1 MGYVPVCRVTTAS
14 PFTSHYDRIGKEKDM
29 EATHL
34 MVFAALAVLFA
45 AFDFSC
51 AHNSFRQP
59 EEIAR
64 YLGLSAMLAGI
75 VTLAYFYSIYARS
88 YRYMSVASSVYFACI
103 DWMLVAL
110 VRFVY
115 LYTRMDRQ
123 KIARTVRALIIELAA
138 LDSGMML
145 LNIFTE
151 FVVSYAPTPDSLA
164 PYRYVMKAPYY
175 GHLIFTYGLVVLVVV
190 ILAVKSVQTPHIYR
204 TQYVSIIAA
213 IAVVVLVNAIFLF
226 QDSASL
232 LSQLDWSVFGY
243 SIGLLLA
250 YWAAFIFRRIEMPK
264 ALSATIFQNIEQGIV
279 LFDHTDEL
287 ILYNKKLTQLLP
299 DLDFD
304 DNPSRETFNNI
315 CDMGDMALLPDRV
328 SKQFDRQG
336 YRARRL
342 RCDYSRLRNEQK
354 HVVGNLYV
362 LTDITEDIDLLTGFQ
377 HNELFKRRAAEDPY
391 AFAYPC
397 TAVLFDLLGLGEVNR
412 RHGRETGDRRIQI
425 LADLMRQHMPEN
437 SVFIRGY
444 EAHLIAVCENCTEAD
459 LRPRIDRVVEAAAGT
474 VIFGIASMGRDRIVT
489 EAIENASRSMHV
501 KKLLSDRSYHSQ
513 KLSSL
518 VRALQESDSDTE
530 AHVQRTQK
538 MGEELGKR
546 IGLSDSE
553 LADLQLLCLLH
564 DIGKIGIPLEILN
577 KPGKLTDQEWAVL
590 QTHPEKGYHIAMS
603 SDELK
608 HIAPMILSHHER
620 WDGKGYPEK
629 LAGQNIPILSRV
641 ISVVDSYDAMVN
653 DRSYRKG
660 RTPEQAQAEIL
671 RCAGSQF
678 DPDLAREFLAM
689 LEENP
694 AIAVGEKTGGEEV
707 RVFLPTMAEDDT
719 EGNTFPIPFSRYLLD
734 IDDQIVEVDSRFEEL
749 TGYTASEAQGRLS
762 QFELIPPED
771 QSFYLLQ
778 VNKSFQRGSIAYL
791 KHRLQRKDGT
801 QIWVV
806 CYGKRYF
813 DSAIRSY
820 RSEILIFQTTGG
832 EE

>member
-1 MGYVPVCRVTTAS
+1 
-14 PFTSHYDRIGKEKDM
+14 M
-29 EATHL
+29 EATYL
-34 MVFAALAVLFA
+34 LVFTVLAALFA
-45 AFDFSC
+45 AFDFFC
-51 AHNSFRQP
+51 ARNCFRQP
-59 EEIAR
+59 EETAL
-64 YLGLSAMLAGI
+64 YLGLSALLAGV
-75 VTLAYFYSIYARS
+75 VTLAYFYSIYAGT
-88 YRYMSVASSVYFACI
+88 YRRMSAASSLYFACI
-103 DWMLVAL
+103 DWLLVSL

-115 LYTRMDRQ
+115 LYTRMYRDRL
-123 KIARTVRALIIELAA
+123 ARIVRAAIIGLAA
-138 LDSGMML
+138 LDSGML
-145 LNIFTE
+145 FLNVFTE
-151 FVVSYAPTPDSLA
+151 FAVSYAPTTNSMA
-164 PYRYVMKAPYY
+164 PYSYVMKGPYY
-175 GHLIFTYGLVVLVVV
+175 GHLAFTYGLVVLVVV
-190 ILAVKSVQTPHIYR
+190 ILAVKSLHTPRIYR
-204 TQYVSIIAA
+204 AQYLSIIAA

-226 QDSASL
+226 QDSGSL
-232 LSQLDWSVFGY
+232 LSQLDWSIFGY

-250 YWAAFIFRRIEMPK
+250 YWAAFIFRRTEMPK
-264 ALSATIFQNIEQGIV
+264 ALSVTIFQNIEQGIA

-304 DNPSRETFNNI
+304 DNPSRESFNNV
-315 CDMGDMALLPDRV
+315 CAMGDMALLPDRV
-328 SKQFDRQG
+328 SKQFGRRGSSSRQ
-336 YRARRL
+336 L
-342 RCDYSRLRNEQK
+342 RCDYSRLRNERK
-354 HVVGNLYV
+354 RVVGNLYV

-397 TAVLFDLLGLGEVNR
+397 TAVVFDLLGLGEVNR
-412 RHGRETGDRRIQI
+412 SHGRETGDRRIQI
-425 LADLMRQHMPEN
+425 LAELMRQHMPDN
-437 SVFIRGY
+437 TVFVRGY
-444 EAHLIAVCENCTEAD
+444 EAHLVAVCEHHTEAD
-459 LRPRIDRVVEAAAGT
+459 LRPRIDQIVEDAAGT

-501 KKLLSDRSYHSQ
+501 KKLLSSRSFHSQ

-518 VRALQESDSDTE
+518 VRALQESDPDTE

-538 MGEELGKR
+538 MGAELGKR

-553 LADLQLLCLLH
+553 MADLQLLCLLH

-629 LAGQNIPILSRV
+629 LAGQSIPILSRV

-653 DRSYRKG
+653 NRSYRSG
-660 RTPEQAQAEIL
+660 RSPEQAQAEIR

-694 AIAVGEKTGGEEV
+694 EIAVGEKIGGEEV
-707 RVFLPTMAEDDT
+707 RVYIPTVSENDI
-719 EGNTFPIPFSRYLLD
+719 EGNTFPIHYARYLLD
-734 IDDQIVEVDSRFEEL
+734 IDDQIIEVDSRFEEM
-749 TGYTASEAQGRLS
+749 TGYTASEVQGRLS

-771 QSFYLLQ
+771 RGYYLLQ
-778 VNKSFQRGSIAYL
+778 VNRAFQSGSTAYL
-791 KHRLQRKDGT
+791 KHRLQRRDGSL
-801 QIWVV
+801 IWVV
-806 CYGKRYF
+806 CCGKRYF
-813 DSAIRSY
+813 DSVARSF
-820 RSEILIFQTTGG
+820 RSEILIFQTSG
-832 EE
+832 ENDSPGA